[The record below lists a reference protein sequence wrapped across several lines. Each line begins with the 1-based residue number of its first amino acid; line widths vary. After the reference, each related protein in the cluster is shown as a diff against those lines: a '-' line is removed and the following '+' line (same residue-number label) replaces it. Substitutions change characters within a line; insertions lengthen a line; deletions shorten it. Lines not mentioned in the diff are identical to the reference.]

1 MDGKRKEKGGTP
13 AENPDQIQGNVLL
26 NPNKILAYHR
36 KHSPIKKEKQAE
48 VKGRRDTTTPVGS
61 YTRYMHPYIYNNN
74 SCITN
79 SSYKIIN
86 V

>member
-1 MDGKRKEKGGTP
+1 MDGKRKRKEGTL
-13 AENPDQIQGNVLL
+13 AENPDQIQ

-36 KHSPIKKEKQAE
+36 KHSPIEKEKRAE
-48 VKGRRDTTTPVGS
+48 VKGRGDKTTPAGS
-61 YTRYMHPYIYNNN
+61 YTSYMHPYIYNNN

-79 SSYKIIN
+79 SSNKIVN